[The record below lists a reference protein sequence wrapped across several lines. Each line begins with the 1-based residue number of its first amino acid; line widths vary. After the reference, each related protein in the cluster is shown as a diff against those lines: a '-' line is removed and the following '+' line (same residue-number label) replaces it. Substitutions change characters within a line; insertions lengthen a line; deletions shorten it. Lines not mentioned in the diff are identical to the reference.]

1 MTKMQAK
8 ITINRVLI
16 VGATHPNEWT
26 GLAMIRKF
34 QQQPD
39 IIYRHTLETPTL
51 IANPQGVPLVT
62 RYIDRDLNRC
72 FDRHDLANAN
82 LTGYENSRAK
92 EIATTYGSTGTLPVD
107 AILDLHSTTANM
119 GATIIPTSNSIEN
132 LRLAAY
138 LQSQDP
144 TAYIYSGLHSGIDS
158 PMLRSLAT
166 IGCAIEMGPI
176 AQGVLN
182 AQIFQ
187 QAEKL
192 VLAGLDYFEQCN
204 LGQVQLPTT
213 ITLFQAID
221 TIDYPRNQNGE
232 ITAMIHPD
240 RQGQDYQPMAP
251 GDALF
256 MDLNGNTITYQGD
269 HTVYPT
275 FINEA
280 AYYEKGIA
288 MVITEKQETTIVSP
302 LT

>member
-1 MTKMQAK
+1 MAK
-8 ITINRVLI
+8 IPTISPINRVLI

-26 GLAMIRKF
+26 GLALIKKF
-34 QQQPD
+34 QQQPA
-39 IIYRHTLETPTL
+39 IIHRNTFETQTL
-51 IANPQGVPLVT
+51 IANPRGVPLVT

-72 FDRHDLANAN
+72 FDRHDLANTE
-82 LTGYENSRAK
+82 LPGYENNRAK
-92 EIATTYGSTGTLPVD
+92 EIFNIYGSNGSLPLDV
-107 AILDLHSTTANM
+107 IFDLHSTTANM

-144 TAYIYSGLHSGIDS
+144 TAYIYSGLHSGEDS

-204 LGQVQLPTT
+204 LGQVQLPEK

-221 TIDYPRNQNGE
+221 TIDYPRDQNGE

-269 HTVYPT
+269 RTMYPT

-288 MVITEKQETTIVSP
+288 MVITEKQEII
-302 LT
+302 L